1 MSNTEDHD
9 GHEAHDNAN
18 DAIRDGGEMRGHRHR
33 IQFAIDGLAYR
44 LVTLDDPV
52 PLGRQILDAADANGE
67 CALFAITERGDF
79 EDVRPDEKVDL
90 RERGA
95 HRFVAF
101 SSDRL
106 YRFTLADRAIVWGL
120 PKIAEDALRS
130 LAGIDDDVGVFIEV
144 DGGTDIL
151 IEPGTE
157 LDLSQQ
163 GVERLITAKRRPK
176 YRFLVNGKPFESD
189 KKKLTGAQIKAMVPD
204 WDATHDLSLEGEG
217 DDPDRII
224 PDDET
229 ISLDPKHGTRRFSSV
244 PKANFG

>member
-1 MSNTEDHD
+1 MSKTEDHD
-9 GHEAHDNAN
+9 GHEAHDDAN
-18 DAIRDGGEMRGHRHR
+18 EAIRSARQRRGDRYR
-33 IQFAIDGLAYR
+33 IQFALDGLAYR
-44 LVTLDDPV
+44 PVSLDDPV
-52 PLGRQILDAADANGE
+52 PLGRQILDAAGSSGD

-106 YRFTLADRAIVWGL
+106 YRLTLAGNAIAWGL
-120 PKIAEDALRS
+120 PNIAEEALRS
-130 LAGIDDDVGVFIEV
+130 LAGIGDDEGVFIEV

-157 LDLSQQ
+157 LDLSQP

-176 YRFLVNGKPFESD
+176 YRFLVNGKPFETD

-204 WDATHDLSLEGEG
+204 WDATHDISLEGEG
-217 DDPDRII
+217 NDPDRII